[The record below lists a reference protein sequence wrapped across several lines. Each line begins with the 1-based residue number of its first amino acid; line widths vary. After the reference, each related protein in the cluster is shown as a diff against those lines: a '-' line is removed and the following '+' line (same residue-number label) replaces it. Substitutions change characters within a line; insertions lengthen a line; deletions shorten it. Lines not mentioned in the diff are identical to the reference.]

1 MSDFFFFFFKNQC
14 IFLQVIVL
22 TMASENECNLLKE
35 RLKNDATLTELN
47 LESEDNYKEKKETY
61 NKK

>member
-1 MSDFFFFFFKNQC
+1 
-14 IFLQVIVL
+14 
-22 TMASENECNLLKE
+22 MASENECNLLKE